1 MIIFDKFGDGQ
12 AERNRSVPVFPNSP
26 MRTVTP
32 VSPLRP
38 IPLLALTKEG
48 TKKGHLSGMS
58 ERLSRSALVAP
69 SAVSTHGRTPMS
81 LREPR
86 AAGHGP
92 RTPFSNRELD
102 LLERHLSHCKQRK
115 ATVSNRELSTVDNVP
130 KIMNLVPFWTCETP
144 FPAPISDANFPQLT
158 TFLPGSDQKVEVIEN
173 KRLNPVYPG
182 LELHVTVA
190 LIRAESRT
198 ESQAQREKEC
208 RSRDAAEQSKIP
220 LTIRNEK
227 ELS

>member
-1 MIIFDKFGDGQ
+1 MIIFDKFGGGQ
-12 AERNRSVPVFPNSP
+12 SERNRSIPVFPNEQTRIVP
-26 MRTVTP
+26 P
-32 VSPLRP
+32 VVPLR
-38 IPLLALTKEG
+38 LLALTNEG
-48 TKKGHLSGMS
+48 TKDQHASGMS
-58 ERLSRSALVAP
+58 KRLSRSALLAP
-69 SAVSTHGRTPMS
+69 SAVSTYGRIAVL
-81 LREPR
+81 LRGPR
-86 AAGHGP
+86 VAGHAP
-92 RTPFSNRELD
+92 RTPLSNRELD

-130 KIMNLVPFWTCETP
+130 KIMNLVPFWISERP
-144 FPAPISDANFPQLT
+144 SRALISAPNFRRLT
-158 TFLPGSDQKVEVIEN
+158 TFLPGSDRKVEVTEK

-190 LIRAESRT
+190 QSRAEFPT
-198 ESQAQREKEC
+198 ESQAQSEKDC

>member
-12 AERNRSVPVFPNSP
+12 SERDQSVPFFPNNP
-26 MRTVTP
+26 TGIVTQ
-32 VSPLRP
+32 VSALRP
-38 IPLLALTKEG
+38 LARTKEG
-48 TKKGHLSGMS
+48 MNERHLSVIS
-58 ERLSRSALVAP
+58 ERLSRSAFVAP
-69 SAVSTHGRTPMS
+69 SAASMHSWIAVS

-86 AAGHGP
+86 AASHAP
-92 RTPFSNRELD
+92 RVPLSNRELD

-115 ATVSNRELSTVDNVP
+115 ATVSNRELSTVCNAP
-130 KIMNLVPFWTCETP
+130 KIVNLARSSITENASRATV
-144 FPAPISDANFPQLT
+144 SDANFGQLA
-158 TFLPGSDQKVEVIEN
+158 TFLPGSGQKVEVIEN

-190 LIRAESRT
+190 QIRAEFRT
-198 ESQAQREKEC
+198 ESHAQREREC

-220 LTIRNEK
+220 LAIRNEK